1 MGRNKH
7 RILEGGVNQALGEQ
21 VSIKTLEM
29 VGARK
34 QTRPETGWEGN
45 KILLFNSELGIRMMK
60 LRNYN

>member
-1 MGRNKH
+1 MEH
-7 RILEGGVNQALGEQ
+7 RRSGGGVNQDLCEQ

-45 KILLFNSELGIRMMK
+45 KISLFNSELGIRMMK
-60 LRNYN
+60 LRNNN